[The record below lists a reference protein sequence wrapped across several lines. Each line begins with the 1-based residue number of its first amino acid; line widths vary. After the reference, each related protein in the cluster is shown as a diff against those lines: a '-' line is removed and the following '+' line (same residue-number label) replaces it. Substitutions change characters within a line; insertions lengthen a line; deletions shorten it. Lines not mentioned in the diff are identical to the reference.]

1 MSEKENDEIEM
12 STNTTCAADFD
23 PAEKRAGFF
32 RRALE
37 AVIAARQAEACRQ
50 VAGFL
55 ANQSDA
61 RLKDLGFT
69 DAQIREVRQQGR
81 PPVSYWS

>member
-1 MSEKENDEIEM
+1 M
-12 STNTTCAADFD
+12 STPTTTSDT
-23 PAEKRAGFF
+23 PAVVSVAGKRVGLFKRA
-32 RRALE
+32 LD
-37 AVIAARQAEACRQ
+37 AVVAARQAEACRQ

-69 DAQIREVRQQGR
+69 DAQIREVRQNGR
-81 PPVSYWS
+81 LPVSYWS

>member
-12 STNTTCAADFD
+12 STHTTCSADFD
-23 PAEKRAGFF
+23 PVEKRAGFF
-32 RRALE
+32 KRALE

-50 VAGFL
+50 IAGFL
-55 ANQSDA
+55 ASQSDA

-81 PPVSYWS
+81 LPVSYWS